1 MTAPP
6 TPEEI
11 LLALNNRMNSL
22 ENDTRAAIARLDAFL
37 ADPPPGPKGDQGDP
51 GPAGAQG
58 PQGERGEPGA
68 EGPAGE
74 RGPQGDRG
82 EPGPPPDI
90 TALATQ
96 LLERMGTLEDLERQ
110 MRTRVH
116 QVADEGEAKI
126 QRAITSINLLVPA
139 LKGRDE

>member
-11 LLALNNRMNSL
+11 LLALNERMNTL

-37 ADPPPGPKGDQGDP
+37 ADPPAGPKGDRGDPGEKGDP
-51 GPAGAQG
+51 GPEA
-58 PQGERGEPGA
+58 
-68 EGPAGE
+68 
-74 RGPQGDRG
+74 
-82 EPGPPPDI
+82 DI
-90 TALATQ
+90 AALTT
-96 LLERMGTLEDLERQ
+96 LLLGRMDTLESLERQ
-110 MRTRVH
+110 MRSRVH

-126 QRAITSINLLVPA
+126 QRAITSINLLIPA